1 MSLNIEDINEEMA
14 LEQNL
19 VNGTKEDVVE
29 IDTEGYAP
37 TYEEAFPPLETALV
51 TPLPQTNPWNTKLSM
66 RRTTVTQIFCIPV
79 QERRLKDEEQ
89 SFGGWDQGRICTD
102 IMGRNG
108 VSIEMSS
115 AKDKSL
121 TIVITGKNDSV
132 MHARKQLVQQLQK
145 QAEDS
150 LHIPKEHHKYIL
162 GPKGKRLEEIELN
175 TATKVT
181 IPRVEKNSDIIT
193 ITGTREGIEKALHQ
207 IQLISDEESK
217 RAFERINIPKIYHPF
232 IAGPNNL
239 YINKL
244 KEETGAVIR
253 VPPPTYDSNEIIVS
267 GEKEG
272 VNQAITTIMKIYK
285 EKERKCQTILVE
297 VGKTQHKY
305 IIGTRRS
312 GLDEI
317 LENFGVSVEIPKT
330 EDMSETITLRGEHD
344 KLGAALSAV
353 YAKANSVVTD
363 HIEAPAWLHRFI
375 IGRKGAKINMITADL
390 PNVHIEFREGKDE
403 ITLEGPPAD
412 VEQAKGNLELI
423 VQDLIK
429 TMAFA
434 EIQVDQKYHKH
445 IIGKAGANVTR
456 LKDELGVTIR
466 IPADNQGD
474 SVIRIEGPPEGVQ
487 KAKVEL
493 EEMVDKMEN
502 EKVKDVIIEQRFH
515 KTIIGAQGAK
525 IKEIRDRFNQVQ
537 ITFPDPSRLSDVVT
551 LRGPKNDVDRCHR
564 YLTQMHQEM
573 VANNF
578 VAQVRIFKDFHKNV
592 IGKGG
597 ATIRKIRD
605 ATDTKIDLPSESSDS
620 DVITI
625 TGKKA
630 NVEQARVQLE
640 NIQFEQG
647 NITEVAVEIPS
658 EFHSSMIGAKGRLM
672 KSIMDECG
680 SVIIRF
686 PPEGSNSDKVTIRGP
701 KDDVMKAKTQLLEL
715 ASEKKETGFSVEIK
729 AKPEY
734 HKFLIGRGGSNVK
747 LLREN
752 TGARVI
758 FPSINDTPEHQN
770 IITIVGRQEAVEAAK
785 KDLEEKIFNLESV
798 EEITMVVD
806 PKHHRHFVSKRGEV
820 LRQIAE
826 EFGGVSVSFPRLGT
840 QSDKVLLKGA
850 KDCVVS
856 AKDRIIEIV
865 TELDAQV
872 VIECIIPQKYHRT
885 VMGAKGAKVQA
896 ITVNNSVQIKFP
908 ERPTDDQNG
917 YVEPSTNGW
926 HASEEPHEEEVEATT
941 PKTDIIIISGRR
953 ENCDKAV
960 EDLLALVPITQDVNI
975 PNEFHRYVIGQKGA
989 EVRRMMDE
997 YDVNISVPAA
1007 IKVSDVI
1014 SVTGAPANVAK
1025 AEEALLKKV
1034 GELEK
1039 EKEDRK
1045 LRSFQL
1051 EVSVN
1056 PEYHPKI
1063 IGRKGVGISKIR
1075 LDHNVQIKFPDRG
1088 SENQNVIVVTGLE
1101 KDAVAAKNAILGIVG
1116 DLDGLITEACKL
1128 DRRVHSRVIGTRG
1141 RNVRKIAEEYKVDI
1155 KFPRDNE
1162 DPDTIFITGQ
1172 EDHVYDCKDHLLN
1185 LEEEYMQDFTESDI
1199 YAAPRA
1205 SRNDSA
1211 PVVNQKGFFVRDAPW
1226 SLSSTLD
1233 FPDVR
1238 EANVAPT
1245 PAVPDIRLSN
1255 AAVVAPCWGARR

>member
-1 MSLNIEDINEEMA
+1 MNLNINEEMA
-14 LEQNL
+14 LDQNL
-19 VNGTKEDVVE
+19 MEGTAEVKKEL
-29 IDTEGYAP
+29 DTEGYTP
-37 TYEEAFPPLETALV
+37 TYEEAFPPLETAHVPTL
-51 TPLPQTNPWNTKLSM
+51 QHTNPWNTKLSM

-79 QERRLKDEEQ
+79 EERKFIDGEQTFGDQE
-89 SFGGWDQGRICTD
+89 QGKICQD
-102 IMGRNG
+102 IMTKTG

-121 TIVITGKNDSV
+121 TVVITGKNDTV
-132 MHARKQLVQQLQK
+132 MIARKLLVQQLQT
-145 QAEDS
+145 QARVGI
-150 LHIPKEHHKYIL
+150 HIPKEHHKYIL
-162 GPKGKRLEEIELN
+162 GPKGSRLEQLELA

-181 IPRVEKNSDIIT
+181 IPRVEENSDTIT
-193 ITGTREGIEKALHQ
+193 IIGTREGIEKAQHE
-207 IQLISDEESK
+207 IQLISDEQSK
-217 RAFERINIPKIYHPF
+217 LAFERINIPKIYHPF
-232 IAGPNNL
+232 VAGPNNS
-239 YINKL
+239 YINVL
-244 KEETGAVIR
+244 KEETGAEIR
-253 VPPPTYDSNEIIVS
+253 VPPPSIDKNEIIVS

-272 VNQAITTIMKIYK
+272 VSQAIATIMKIYK

-297 VGKTQHKY
+297 VGKSQHKY

-317 LENFGVSVEIPKT
+317 LENFGVSVEIPKF
-330 EDMSETITLRGEHD
+330 EDMCETITLRGEHD

-353 YAKANSVVTD
+353 YAKANSVITD
-363 HIEAPAWLHRFI
+363 YIEAPAWLHRFI

-390 PNVHIEFREGKDE
+390 PNVHIEFREGKDK

-412 VEQAKGNLELI
+412 VEQAKGNLEQI
-423 VQDLIK
+423 VDELIK

-434 EIQVDQKYHKH
+434 EIKVDQKYHKH
-445 IIGKAGANVTR
+445 IIGKQGANVTR
-456 LKDELGVTIR
+456 LKEELGVTIR
-466 IPADNQGD
+466 IPISDQGD
-474 SVIRIEGPPEGVQ
+474 TVIRIEGPPEGVE

-502 EKVKDVIIEQRFH
+502 EKVKDVVIEQRFH

-537 ITFPDPSRLSDVVT
+537 ITFPDPSRLSDIVT

-564 YLTQMHQEM
+564 YLTQLHQEM
-573 VANNF
+573 VANNY

-605 ATDTKIDLPSESSDS
+605 DTDTKIDLPSESSDS

-625 TGKKA
+625 TGKKS
-630 NVEQARVQLE
+630 NVEAARVQLE
-640 NIQFEQG
+640 NIQFTQG

-701 KDDVMKAKTQLLEL
+701 KDDVLKAKKQLLEL
-715 ASEKKETGFSVEIK
+715 ASEKRETGFTVEVK

-734 HKFLIGRGGSNVK
+734 HKFLIGRGGCNVK

-758 FPSINDTPEHQN
+758 FPSISDSQDQQH
-770 IITIVGRQEAVEAAK
+770 IITIVGRQDAVEAAK
-785 KDLEEKIFNLESV
+785 KDLEDKISNLERV
-798 EEITMVVD
+798 EEITMTVE
-806 PKHHRHFVSKRGEV
+806 PKHHRHFVSRRGEV

-826 EFGGVSVSFPRLGT
+826 EFGGVSVSFPRMGL
-840 QSDKVLLKGA
+840 QSDKVILKGA
-850 KDCVVS
+850 KDCVIS
-856 AKDRIIEIV
+856 AKERIEEIV
-865 TELDAQV
+865 AELDAQV
-872 VIECIIPQKYHRT
+872 IIECIIPQKYHRT

-896 ITVNNSVQIKFP
+896 ITVNNNVNIKFP
-908 ERPTDDQNG
+908 DRPTDEQNG
-917 YVEPSTNGW
+917 YVEPSSNGW
-926 HASEEPHEEEVEATT
+926 ASDEAHEEEIDSA
-941 PKTDIIIISGRR
+941 PCKTDVIIISGRR
-953 ENCDKAV
+953 ENCEKARD
-960 EDLLALVPITQDVNI
+960 DLLALVPVTQDVAI

-1007 IKVSDVI
+1007 NKISDVI
-1014 SVTGAPANVAK
+1014 SVTGAPANVLK
-1025 AEEALLKKV
+1025 AEEALLSKV
-1034 GELEK
+1034 HELEK

-1063 IGRKGVGISKIR
+1063 IGRKGAGISKIR

-1088 SENQNVIVVTGLE
+1088 SDNQNLIVVTGLE
-1101 KDAVAAKNAILGIVG
+1101 SDAVAAKNAILAIVG
-1116 DLDGLITEACKL
+1116 DLDGLITEPCKL
-1128 DRRVHSRVIGTRG
+1128 DHRVHSRVIGTRG

-1155 KFPRDNE
+1155 KFPREND
-1162 DPDTIFITGQ
+1162 DPDTIYITGP
-1172 EDHVYDCKDHLLN
+1172 EDSVLDCKDHLLN
-1185 LEEEYMQDFTESDI
+1185 LEEEYMQDIIDYEGNTKPSSYRNSD
-1199 YAAPRA
+1199 P
-1205 SRNDSA
+1205 A

-1226 SLSSTLD
+1226 SLSSTTD

-1238 EANVAPT
+1238 EANVAPIT
-1245 PAVPDIRLSN
+1245 ANGDLRMSN
-1255 AAVVAPCWGARR
+1255 AAVVAPCWGPRR